1 MTMKAS
7 LTCALSL
14 GLAFAGC
21 RDRELDQLIAP
32 EAVQAA
38 ERAGAPQPKD
48 NVSSSVKIELGRLLF
63 WDPILSGDR
72 DVACGTCHHPA
83 TGYADDHALSFGTGG
98 RTTAR
103 NAITVLDAAWNGWT
117 VENPYPDASL
127 APMFWD
133 NRAKSLENQ
142 ALGPLTGQAEMRG
155 DHFSEAAILPEIVQR
170 LRAIPEYVTRFEG
183 AFGRA
188 IVQDDVVRAIAAFER
203 TLVTVPSFERYL
215 AGDTSAMNDAQ
226 KHGFDVF
233 RRSGCSR
240 CHNGPMLS
248 DFALHKFSR
257 DGDGFRTASLRNVLR
272 TAPYMHDGR
281 AANLEQVFEIYRN
294 VDRRADDAFDDLRVP
309 RDDDRSDVIQFLQ
322 AASDGVYDDRVPD
335 AVPSGLRVGG
345 SSR

>member
-1 MTMKAS
+1 
-7 LTCALSL
+7 
-14 GLAFAGC
+14 
-21 RDRELDQLIAP
+21 
-32 EAVQAA
+32 
-38 ERAGAPQPKD
+38 
-48 NVSSSVKIELGRLLF
+48 
-63 WDPILSGDR
+63 
-72 DVACGTCHHPA
+72 
-83 TGYADDHALSFGTGG
+83 
-98 RTTAR
+98 
-103 NAITVLDAAWNGWT
+103 
-117 VENPYPDASL
+117 
-127 APMFWD
+127 
-133 NRAKSLENQ
+133 
-142 ALGPLTGQAEMRG
+142 
-155 DHFSEAAILPEIVQR
+155 
-170 LRAIPEYVTRFEG
+170 
-183 AFGRA
+183 
-188 IVQDDVVRAIAAFER
+188 
-203 TLVTVPSFERYL
+203 
-215 AGDTSAMNDAQ
+215 MNDAQ